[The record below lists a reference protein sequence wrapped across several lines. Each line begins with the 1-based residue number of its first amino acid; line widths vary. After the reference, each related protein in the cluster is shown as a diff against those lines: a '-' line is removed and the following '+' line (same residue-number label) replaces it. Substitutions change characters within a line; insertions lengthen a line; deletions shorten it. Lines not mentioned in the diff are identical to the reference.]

1 MPTVS
6 FHMGDDYCSIDLATS
21 SVSSK
26 QIEAAREAVEP
37 GCVRE
42 SSRTRPLRS
51 RAEAE
56 KLGLRKL
63 PPAERDELR
72 LIEVADFDLS
82 ACGGTHVGSSGS
94 DRIDCGCERLR
105 KCGRE
110 PRGICFADERV
121 VCMARRDYTG
131 AQ

>member
-26 QIEAAREAVEP
+26 QIEAAEKRSNQVVFENRP
-37 GCVRE
+37 VRV
-42 SSRTRPLRS
+42 RYVS

-56 KLGLRKL
+56 KLW
-63 PPAERDELR
+63 PAQTASRR
-72 LIEVADFDLS
+72 ARRVALIEVADFDLS
-82 ACGGTHVGSSGS
+82 ACGGTHVGSSGQIGS
-94 DRIDCGCERLR
+94 IALRRLR

-110 PRGICFADERV
+110 RAWNLFADGAW
-121 VCMARRDYTG
+121 CAWPARLHC